1 MNNIYE
7 LTGEIKKLESD
18 LLDSVDY
25 ETGEVDEVI
34 VKALDVT
41 REEFNARAVG
51 CVNLSDKFNA
61 YIAAID
67 SEIARLNALK
77 KAYKKSADRLKNGV
91 STAMLSLG
99 INEITTDTMRLSFRR
114 SEEAIIDNIDFLP
127 AEYVK
132 VKTEYQADKIAIKKA
147 INNKIDVPGAHIETK
162 YNLQVK

>member
-7 LTGEIKKLESD
+7 LTGEIKQLEKD
-18 LLDSVDY
+18 LLDSADY

-67 SEIARLNALK
+67 SEIARLTALK
-77 KAYKKSADRLKNGV
+77 KSYKKSADRLKNGV
-91 STAMLSLG
+91 SNAMLSLG
-99 INEITTDTMRLSFRR
+99 ISEIITDTMRLSFRR
-114 SEEAIIDNIDFLP
+114 SEETVIDNIDFLP

-132 VKTEYQADKIAIKKA
+132 EKIEYNPDKTAIKKA
-147 INNKIDVPGAHIETK
+147 IKEGKDVQGVHVEIK